1 MARSADPR
9 MNRREKLMGAKEN
22 KVEVAAQPLP
32 GAPQNQKGGNVANN
46 PFFDNGQGQMFQ
58 QMGTE
63 GYQYPYGDGGLPL
76 TDGRKGAV
84 GFVANS
90 GQPQN
95 VVTGQR
101 QNSTLPY
108 GSPQLGAPDN
118 ERSGQMELTFNAQ
131 QAGMR
136 AAKLYAGQEDQ
147 LPSYQISGMGM
158 IGMQAE
164 MNSQQPNPG
173 QIPNMPSQSGVT
185 LSLQGVPDVQ
195 MAQNGMS
202 TGRGGG
208 RNQSTQQ
215 A

>member
-1 MARSADPR
+1 
-9 MNRREKLMGAKEN
+9 
-22 KVEVAAQPLP
+22 
-32 GAPQNQKGGNVANN
+32 
-46 PFFDNGQGQMFQ
+46 
-58 QMGTE
+58 
-63 GYQYPYGDGGLPL
+63 
-76 TDGRKGAV
+76 
-84 GFVANS
+84 
-90 GQPQN
+90 
-95 VVTGQR
+95 
-101 QNSTLPY
+101 
-108 GSPQLGAPDN
+108 
-118 ERSGQMELTFNAQ
+118 MELTFNAQ

-173 QIPNMPSQSGVT
+173 QIPNQMPSQSGMT
-185 LSLQGVPDVQ
+185 LPLQGVPDVQ
-195 MAQNGMS
+195 MAQTGMS

>member
-1 MARSADPR
+1 MARSSTDRRTA
-9 MNRREKLMGAKEN
+9 NRQKMSPNEGR
-22 KVEVAAQPLP
+22 VEVAAQPLP
-32 GAPQNQKGGNVANN
+32 GAPQNQKGGNVANY
-46 PFFDNGQGQMFQ
+46 PFFDVEGQMSQ
-58 QMGTE
+58 QMGTG
-63 GYQYPYGDGGLPL
+63 GYQYPYGDGGLRL
-76 TDGRKGAV
+76 GDGRDGAV
-84 GFVANS
+84 GFVEGS
-90 GQPQN
+90 GRPQY

-101 QNSTLPY
+101 QNQITN
-108 GSPQLGAPDN
+108 GSPELGAPDN
-118 ERSGQMELTFNAQ
+118 ETAGQMELTFNAQ

-147 LPSYQISGMGM
+147 TPSYQLSGMGM

-173 QIPNMPSQSGVT
+173 QIPNQMPSQSGMT
-185 LSLQGVPDVQ
+185 LPLQGVPDVQ
-195 MAQNGMS
+195 MAQTGMS

>member
-173 QIPNMPSQSGVT
+173 QIPNRMPSQTEMILAFS
-185 LSLQGVPDVQ
+185 DVQ
-195 MAQNGMS
+195 MAQTGMS